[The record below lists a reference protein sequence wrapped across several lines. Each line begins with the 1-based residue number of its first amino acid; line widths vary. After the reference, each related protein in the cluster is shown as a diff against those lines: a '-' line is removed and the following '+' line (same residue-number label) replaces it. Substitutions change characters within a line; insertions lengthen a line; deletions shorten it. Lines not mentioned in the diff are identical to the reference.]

1 MLKDNFDPK
10 AILQGNKVR
19 DELRQNPST
28 FSTDAGVVQ
37 AGDTRPLEKSN
48 KPRMAGEVGGRIL
61 ELMDPKA
68 RKETD
73 NWMKMFNT
81 SNQGAEFNQA
91 KMGPV
96 DKPKKE
102 GAES

>member
-1 MLKDNFDPK
+1 MIDSFDPK
-10 AILQGNKVR
+10 SIIQGNKVR

-28 FSTDAGVVQ
+28 FATDAGVVQ
-37 AGDTRPLEKSN
+37 AGTTRPLEKSN

-68 RKETD
+68 RKQTD
-73 NWMKMFNT
+73 NWMKMFNS

-96 DKPKKE
+96 DERKKE
-102 GAES
+102 GTES

>member
-1 MLKDNFDPK
+1 MEDRFDPK
-10 AILQGNKVR
+10 AIVQGNKVR

-48 KPRMAGEVGGRIL
+48 KTRMAGEVGGRIL

-73 NWMKMFNT
+73 SWMKMFNT

-91 KMGPV
+91 KMGP
-96 DKPKKE
+96 DNAAQRE
-102 GAES
+102 GERP

>member
-1 MLKDNFDPK
+1 MIDSFDPK
-10 AILQGNKVR
+10 AVLQGNMVR

-28 FSTDAGVVQ
+28 FATDSGVVQ
-37 AGDTRPLEKSN
+37 ASTNRPLEKSN

-61 ELMDPKA
+61 ELMDSKA
-68 RKETD
+68 RKQTD

-102 GAES
+102 VAES